1 MEASLKDLIE
11 EIKRKWTVP
20 KPLNE
25 ISEDLLFR
33 CQFFHGFEQIESFLN
48 DLPQSFVDFYTLAN
62 GAFLFE
68 DVIYG
73 QWGLQLLDVFLIL
86 QETNHF
92 MQENKDYAQGDL
104 IIAQFLGDSDL
115 LLLRTDPTKNDYGSM
130 MIVMPLER
138 RNNWN
143 KIELDFYDFIKEYVN
158 NLGQKFWE

>member
-1 MEASLKDLIE
+1 MEELNKFIE
-11 EIKRKWTVP
+11 DIKEDWTIP
-20 KPLNE
+20 KSIDE

-33 CQFFHGFEQIESFLN
+33 CQFFHGFKKIDGFLK
-48 DLPQSFVDFYTLAN
+48 DLPQSFVDFYALAN

-68 DVIYG
+68 DVVYG

-86 QETNHF
+86 QETNYF

-104 IIAQFLGDSDL
+104 IIAKFLGDSDF

-130 MIVMPLER
+130 MIVMPLES

-143 KIELDFYDFIKEYVN
+143 KIELNFYDFIKEYVN
-158 NLGQKFWE
+158 NFGQKFWE

>member
-1 MEASLKDLIE
+1 MEASLKNLIE
-11 EIKRKWTVP
+11 EIKREWTVP

-86 QETNHF
+86 QATNHF
-92 MQENKDYAQGDL
+92 MQGNKDYVQGDL

-130 MIVMPLER
+130 MIVMPLES

-143 KIELDFYDFIKEYVN
+143 TIELNFYDFIKEYVN